1 MKRFALLLT
10 LASASH
16 AAPPESF
23 WRALHQVE
31 TSGRHGAILGDN
43 GRSLG
48 PLQISRAYHAD
59 SRVAGSYEQV
69 TDLAYARRV
78 ATAYLKRYAPQA
90 WAQGDW
96 RTLCRIHNGGLTGH
110 KKAATLPYLL
120 KVERVMNAL
129 KNEKN

>member
-1 MKRFALLLT
+1 MKRLLAFLA
-10 LASASH
+10 LASASQ

-43 GRSLG
+43 GLSLG

-59 SRVAGSYEQV
+59 SRVAGSYEHV
-69 TDLAYARRV
+69 TDLGYARRV

-90 WAQGDW
+90 WAQGDIE
-96 RTLCRIHNGGLTGH
+96 TLARVHNGGPSGH
-110 KKAATLPYLL
+110 RKPATLPYAE
-120 KVERVMNAL
+120 KVRRAMR
-129 KNEKN
+129 

>member
-1 MKRFALLLT
+1 VKLLLALLA

-43 GRSLG
+43 GKSLG

-90 WAQGDW
+90 WEAGDVA
-96 RTLCRIHNGGLTGH
+96 TLARIHNGGPTGH
-110 KKAATLPYLL
+110 KKTVTLGYAD
-120 KVERVMNAL
+120 KVWRAMR
-129 KNEKN
+129 

>member
-1 MKRFALLLT
+1 VKRLLALLA

-43 GRSLG
+43 GKSLG
-48 PLQISRAYHAD
+48 PLQISRAYWKDA
-59 SRVAGSYEQV
+59 RVGGSYEQV

-78 ATAYLKRYAPQA
+78 ATAYFKRYAPAA
-90 WAQGDW
+90 WESGDVE
-96 RTLCRIHNGGLTGH
+96 TLARIHNGGARGH
-110 KKAATLPYLL
+110 KKQATLPYAD
-120 KVERVMNAL
+120 KVRRAIR
-129 KNEKN
+129 

>member
-1 MKRFALLLT
+1 MKLLLALLA

-43 GRSLG
+43 GKSLG

-90 WAQGDW
+90 WEAGDVA
-96 RTLCRIHNGGLTGH
+96 TLARIHNGGPTGH
-110 KKAATLPYLL
+110 KKTVTLGYAD
-120 KVERVMNAL
+120 RVRRAMR
-129 KNEKN
+129 

>member
-1 MKRFALLLT
+1 VNRLLALIA

-43 GRSLG
+43 GKSLG

-69 TDLAYARRV
+69 TDLAYSRRV

-90 WAQGDW
+90 WAQGDVE
-96 RTLCRIHNGGLTGH
+96 TLARIHNGGPAGAR
-110 KKAATLPYLL
+110 KQATLAYAD
-120 KVERVMNAL
+120 KVRRAMR
-129 KNEKN
+129 

>member
-1 MKRFALLLT
+1 MKRILALLA

-69 TDLAYARRV
+69 TDLAYSRRV

-90 WAQGDW
+90 WAQGDVE
-96 RTLCRIHNGGLTGH
+96 TLARVHNGGPAGAR
-110 KKAATLPYLL
+110 KQATLPYAD
-120 KVERVMNAL
+120 KVRRAMR
-129 KNEKN
+129 

>member
-1 MKRFALLLT
+1 VKRLLALLA

-31 TSGRHGAILGDN
+31 TSGRQGAILGDN
-43 GRSLG
+43 GKSLG

-78 ATAYLKRYAPQA
+78 ATAYFKRYAPAA
-90 WAQGDW
+90 WEAGDVE
-96 RTLCRIHNGGLTGH
+96 TLARVHNGGPAGAR
-110 KKAATLPYLL
+110 KQATLPYAD
-120 KVERVMNAL
+120 KVRRAMR
-129 KNEKN
+129 

>member
-1 MKRFALLLT
+1 VKRLLALLA

-90 WAQGDW
+90 WAQGDVE
-96 RTLCRIHNGGLTGH
+96 TLARVHNGGPAGAR
-110 KKAATLPYLL
+110 KQATLPYAE
-120 KVERVMNAL
+120 KVRRAMR
-129 KNEKN
+129 

>member
-1 MKRFALLLT
+1 VKRLLALLA

-48 PLQISRAYHAD
+48 PLQISRAYHSD
-59 SRVAGSYEQV
+59 SRVGGSYEQV
-69 TDLAYARRV
+69 TNLAYARRV

-90 WAQGDW
+90 WAQGDVE
-96 RTLCRIHNGGLTGH
+96 TLARVHNGGPAGAR
-110 KKAATLPYLL
+110 KPATLPYAE
-120 KVERVMNAL
+120 KVRRAMR
-129 KNEKN
+129 

>member
-1 MKRFALLLT
+1 MKRLLALLA

-31 TSGRHGAILGDN
+31 TSGRHGAIIGDN

-69 TDLAYARRV
+69 TDLAYSRRV

-90 WAQGDW
+90 WAQGDVE
-96 RTLCRIHNGGLTGH
+96 TLARVHNGGPAGAR
-110 KKAATLPYLL
+110 KQATLPYAD
-120 KVERVMNAL
+120 KVRRAMR
-129 KNEKN
+129 

>member
-1 MKRFALLLT
+1 VKRLALLLA

-23 WRALHQVE
+23 WRVLHQVE
-31 TSGRHGAILGDN
+31 TSGRQGAILGDN

-59 SRVAGSYEQV
+59 SRVAGDYSQV

-78 ATAYLKRYAPQA
+78 ATAYFKRYAPAA
-90 WAQGDW
+90 WESGDVE
-96 RTLCRIHNGGLTGH
+96 TLARVHNGGPAGAR
-110 KKAATLPYLL
+110 KQATLPYAD
-120 KVERVMNAL
+120 KVRRAMR
-129 KNEKN
+129 

>member
-1 MKRFALLLT
+1 MIRSLILLT

-43 GRSLG
+43 GKSLG

-59 SRVAGSYEQV
+59 SRVAGDYSQV

-90 WAQGDW
+90 WAQGDVE
-96 RTLCRIHNGGLTGH
+96 TLARIHNGGARGH
-110 KKAATLPYLL
+110 KKPATLPYAE
-120 KVERVMNAL
+120 KVRRAMR
-129 KNEKN
+129 

>member
-1 MKRFALLLT
+1 MKRILALLA

-43 GRSLG
+43 GKSLG

-90 WAQGDW
+90 WEAGDVA
-96 RTLCRIHNGGLTGH
+96 TLARIHNGGPTGH
-110 KKAATLPYLL
+110 KKTATLPYAD
-120 KVERVMNAL
+120 KVRRAMR
-129 KNEKN
+129 

>member
-1 MKRFALLLT
+1 VKRILALLA

-31 TSGRHGAILGDN
+31 TSGRQGAILGDN

-90 WAQGDW
+90 WAQGDVE
-96 RTLCRIHNGGLTGH
+96 TLARVHNGGPAGAR
-110 KKAATLPYLL
+110 KQATLPYAD
-120 KVERVMNAL
+120 KVRRAIR
-129 KNEKN
+129 